1 MFMAGD
7 AITSAP
13 TVDWMVTD
21 LSYVGSMRCG
31 PIDKVMEWN
40 ESCLVVSVKCCC
52 SCYETVQ
59 CVVWSLFVSR
69 SFLVLLFSTDTNFH
83 LPTWRFS

>member
-40 ESCLVVSVKCCC
+40 ESCSEML
-52 SCYETVQ
+52 
-59 CVVWSLFVSR
+59 L
-69 SFLVLLFSTDTNFH
+69 LVL
-83 LPTWRFS
+83 